1 MIPSKPRVESEI
13 LLVQTP
19 EEIHNYP
26 ETDDYHPD
34 VVIVVGFHTRSQPLR
49 RCLDSIV
56 SLHARNLKLLV
67 IIGNDSKEDISDLTE
82 VYKRCIPITTLNIL
96 AGKAAQS
103 RNMLLD
109 YIDYR
114 FKKPLWVAR
123 LDADDELAS
132 PDALFQLVEQGES
145 NQVDFV
151 IGGNLLRI
159 KDEIIGINKAQV
171 QLKSP
176 SKLLQHLKEMADGTA
191 QNELPS
197 CNLLMRS
204 HSGVRYPHHHSAEDH
219 WLLTEL
225 LIHKNNQV
233 HIAEEII
240 YAIYRLDGCTT
251 NINQSEN
258 RYHSSRLKLYQTA
271 LHWQTASNCKGRL
284 LGFGNEGIVYV
295 KDDFVIKQFYEDTL
309 SEEDIRWL
317 NCVETSN
324 TILPKYK
331 MYMKEDRWFCKY
343 PYVTT
348 TPFITA
354 SDVEQ
359 VEKFLLNCLKH
370 NLAPLNIKRDNLRI
384 TSNGDIQYIDI
395 GKDIKPLTASA
406 FLDISARLYAIG
418 ILNVPDSYVFRYT
431 SKLHQHEALEQL
443 PGFAEFY
450 KQLMLTYSGSLL
462 KNEHDNYNSIT
473 NEVTLLIKC
482 CAMDAD
488 FVDEQIP
495 HIINS
500 LEKPVKF
507 AKTVILIDSF
517 EGPFLREYAKGDLTN
532 VINACEKLKSIGLVD
547 EIWLFPKSD
556 ELNQSIYKE
565 WFNCN
570 ASHSHTQK
578 QVPVASQLW
587 AFDKVETRYVLQCD
601 LDVLIG
607 RRDYTHNYLGEILD
621 ALRQNSNAFCC
632 GFNIPKAPSGRF
644 ESYCAPDGSYVPEV
658 RLGLL
663 DLIRIKSQRPFPNSV
678 VDDQLT
684 TSWYRSIEQYQKKHG
699 WKSLRGGSPST
710 FYIHPPN
717 HIKKDL
723 LFLKQVRQL
732 CEMGQVPSSQFLKW
746 DLEYQ
751 PDNWSCDKRHESI
764 VFLIKG
770 RNTPLEKVNRCFTS
784 LKVQNDQDFG
794 VIIIDDASNDG
805 IQRHYP
811 SLLGHLQP
819 RTSLLIR
826 NTRVG
831 RMPNFITG
839 IKDVCQNSDS
849 LIVILDMDDA
859 LIHPSVVSKLKQK
872 TADGHDLI
880 QAGVF
885 RPDKPLKQY
894 KPVYS
899 SNIRH
904 EYGNDSWSHLR
915 SFKKALFDKIPESY
929 FQINEKWIEE
939 CTDYA
944 TMIPLVELAA
954 KPFFIDQF
962 FYLHERSTISP
973 NKKRKAELI
982 KFIVEKKPICLG

>member
-1 MIPSKPRVESEI
+1 MIPAKPRVESEI

-26 ETDDYHPD
+26 DADDYHPD

-56 SLHARNLKLLV
+56 SQDALNLKLLV

-82 VYKRCIPITTLNIL
+82 AYKRHIPITTLNIL

-109 YIDYR
+109 YIDHR
-114 FKKPLWVAR
+114 FKKSLWVAR

-132 PDALFQLVEQGES
+132 PDPLFQLVEQGES
-145 NQVDFV
+145 NQADFV
-151 IGGNLLRI
+151 VGGNLLRI
-159 KDEIIGINKAQV
+159 KDKIIGENKAQV
-171 QLKSP
+171 QLKAP
-176 SKLLQHLKEMADGTA
+176 SKLLQQLKEMADGTA

-225 LIHKNNQV
+225 LMFNNKRV
-233 HIAEEII
+233 HIAEEVI
-240 YAIYRLDGCTT
+240 YAIYSLDGCTT
-251 NINQSEN
+251 NINHSEN

-271 LHWQTASNCKGRL
+271 LHWQTVSNCKEHI

-309 SEEDIRWL
+309 SEEDVRWL

-324 TILPKYK
+324 TILPKYE
-331 MYMKEDRWFCKY
+331 MYKKDGRWHCKY
-343 PYVTT
+343 PHETT
-348 TPFITA
+348 KPFITA

-384 TSNGDIQYIDI
+384 TSNGGIQYIDI

-418 ILNVPDSYVFRYT
+418 ILDVPDSYVFRYA

-450 KQLMLTYSGSLL
+450 KQLMLTYSVSLL
-462 KNEHDNYNSIT
+462 KNEHDNYNSFT
-473 NEVTLLIKC
+473 NEITLLIKC

-500 LEKPVKF
+500 LEKPVRF
-507 AKTVILIDSF
+507 TRRVILIDSF
-517 EGPFLREYAKGDLTN
+517 EGPFLREYAKGDLKK
-532 VINACEKLKSIGLVD
+532 VIQVCEVYKSIGMVD

-556 ELNQSIYKE
+556 DLNQSIYKE

-570 ASHSHTQK
+570 ANHSHTQK
-578 QVPVASQLW
+578 QVPIASQLW
-587 AFDKVETRYVLQCD
+587 AFEKVETRYVLQCD
-601 LDVLIG
+601 LDVLIS
-607 RRDYTHNYLGEILD
+607 RRDYTHNYLNEMLA
-621 ALRQNSNAFCC
+621 ALEETNNAFSC
-632 GFNIPKAPSGRF
+632 GFNIPKDPTGRF
-644 ESYCAPDGSYVPEV
+644 ESYTAPDGSYVPEV

-663 DLIRIKSQRPFPNSV
+663 DLKRMKNQRPFPNLV
-678 VDDQLT
+678 VDGQLT
-684 TSWYRSIEQYQKKHG
+684 TSWYRSIEQYQRQYG
-699 WKSLRGGSPST
+699 WKSLRGGSPLT

-717 HIKKDL
+717 IIKKDL
-723 LFLKQVRQL
+723 HFLKHVRQL

-751 PDNWSCDKRHESI
+751 PDNWSCDKRHEQI

-770 RNTPLEKVNRCFTS
+770 RNIPLQKINRCISS
-784 LKVQNDQDFG
+784 LKMQDDQGFG
-794 VIIIDDASNDG
+794 IIIIDDASNDG

-819 RTSLLIR
+819 RTSLIIR
-826 NTRVG
+826 NTRAG

-839 IKDVCQNSDS
+839 IKEVCQNPDS
-849 LIVILDMDDA
+849 LIVVLDMDDA
-859 LIHPSVVSKLKQK
+859 LIHPSVVSKLRQK
-872 TADGHDLI
+872 LNEGYDLI

-885 RPDKPLKQY
+885 RPDKPIKQY
-894 KPVYS
+894 KPEYS
-899 SNIRH
+899 GNIRH

-929 FQINEKWIEE
+929 FQINGKWIEE

-954 KPFFIDQF
+954 KPLFIDQY
-962 FYLHERSTISP
+962 FYLHERSTISS
-973 NKKRKAELI
+973 NKNRKAEI
-982 KFIVEKKPICLG
+982 IQYIVEKEPIL